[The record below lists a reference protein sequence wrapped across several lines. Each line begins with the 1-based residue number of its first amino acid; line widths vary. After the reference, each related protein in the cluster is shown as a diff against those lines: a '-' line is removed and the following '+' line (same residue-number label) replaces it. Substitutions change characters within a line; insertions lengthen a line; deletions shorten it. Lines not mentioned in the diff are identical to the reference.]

1 MSSNARK
8 RLVRTALLA
17 SVGLGMLAAEAQ
29 AQTFLR
35 NRDFL
40 NLGHPEP
47 YLNYGR
53 KEYDPY
59 PSVINARNRYD
70 RLGNYL
76 SRGFNVFT
84 WEFSRPGES
93 NINTRTAQ
101 YLGWFANL
109 VMLNDSYK
117 GWNYRVT
124 LGEDIRAKF
133 SDLTFSDPRFFGIL
147 LDGASSDNKFTLMLS
162 QGGDLLN
169 AAKFSTFKATRETS
183 PVLIFGGHWET
194 KLGNVLR
201 MGATY
206 FNQHM
211 ANTADEN
218 GSFLKGDTPY
228 SMLPPSF
235 IEVIVED
242 DSPDDMGRA
251 ATVYDI
257 DVVIIGESQGQRV
270 RLTSI
275 EGDPEYDSSL
285 KMIDPVGGADG
296 GLSIAGSEQAVF
308 RFQMPQF
315 NLPDAADYSADPDG
329 FAPGLTMKSV
339 RFLADVEGDYRILV
353 RQQHLF
359 FDQRTHQKNVD
370 KVADGDDRYAPG
382 GRSYVNPFTG
392 LKGDDAIKP
401 LAEVLAENPEA
412 FNQWPVQPDP
422 GTTQASPFLQYK
434 WDLLDPTRVGYTVAR
449 SDGSNSG
456 RKVVEFDYGIPTGQA
471 IYGLDWDLDFKGL
484 KVRGELAANPQYF
497 LFPVGSNA
505 GKRFDKQALGY
516 FLTAQKEVGPIE
528 LGGEIFNLDPD
539 YSGNYDSDR
548 GGVAFFSDDCFVCPQ
563 MQEMSVMTDNDDNDQ
578 WPDEML
584 NELPSAEKAD
594 SGIFPGLDE
603 NNDLIPDSDQ
613 NFNGI
618 PDWTEPIL
626 FYDADPP
633 DFIYG
638 IDFNNNGVVDYREN
652 DALPDYPY
660 PRDRRGVHLV
670 ATKKGLGRWGK
681 WASVGY
687 YTMEEPAGGGEA
699 RAFYA
704 RYEHN
709 FTSPYL
715 GKIRIN
721 EDIKQVQDGI
731 RDDVYIWED
740 VGFTQRIPSPVPHL
754 KGPMIEAR
762 DINSQ
767 IFPPDVD
774 PLNMRNSLVN
784 TLFISS
790 TFRQFSNL
798 NVINSIQWI
807 RNSQAEDEFDDGTQ
821 QEAGVL
827 STFAMV
833 NRLDYTINA
842 GNLNIRPMFK
852 HLLLREHSS
861 VLEDATGEGSIRSF
875 SIYAPIV
882 RTRFDLTAK
891 SNLQLGFQGFP
902 FWRHTN
908 LDRVEESNDF
918 KEWTLVLMM
927 SNRSDH
933 YGYNLA
939 SQFGF
944 IRTSREYDDPTR
956 ASDSFD
962 NSRLFFDI
970 VAGF

>member
-1 MSSNARK
+1 M
-8 RLVRTALLA
+8 
-17 SVGLGMLAAEAQ
+17 
-29 AQTFLR
+29 
-35 NRDFL
+35 
-40 NLGHPEP
+40 
-47 YLNYGR
+47 
-53 KEYDPY
+53 
-59 PSVINARNRYD
+59 
-70 RLGNYL
+70 
-76 SRGFNVFT
+76 
-84 WEFSRPGES
+84 
-93 NINTRTAQ
+93 
-101 YLGWFANL
+101 
-109 VMLNDSYK
+109 
-117 GWNYRVT
+117 VT
-124 LGEDIRAKF
+124 
-133 SDLTFSDPRFFGIL
+133 
-147 LDGASSDNKFTLMLS
+147 
-162 QGGDLLN
+162 
-169 AAKFSTFKATRETS
+169 
-183 PVLIFGGHWET
+183 
-194 KLGNVLR
+194 
-201 MGATY
+201 
-206 FNQHM
+206 
-211 ANTADEN
+211 
-218 GSFLKGDTPY
+218 
-228 SMLPPSF
+228 
-235 IEVIVED
+235 
-242 DSPDDMGRA
+242 
-251 ATVYDI
+251 
-257 DVVIIGESQGQRV
+257 GESQGQRV

-285 KMIDPVGGADG
+285 KMIDPVGGAEG
-296 GLSIAGSEQAVF
+296 GLIVAGGDQVIF

-315 NLPDAADYSADPDG
+315 NLPDASEYSADPDD
-329 FAPGLTMKSV
+329 FMPGLTMKSV

-353 RQQHLF
+353 RQQHFF
-359 FDQRTHQKNVD
+359 FDQRAHQRNVD
-370 KVADGDDRYAPG
+370 KVADGDDRYVPG

-401 LAEVLAENPEA
+401 LEDVLAENPEA
-412 FNQWPVQPDP
+412 FNQWPVVPDP
-422 GTTQASPFLQYK
+422 ATTQAQPFLQYK
-434 WDLLDPTRVGYTVAR
+434 WDLLDPTRVGYTVLR
-449 SDGSNSG
+449 SDGSDSG
-456 RKVVEFDYGIPTGQA
+456 RKVVEFDYGIPTGQEL
-471 IYGLDWDLDFKGL
+471 YGLDWDLSLKGL
-484 KVRGELAANPQYF
+484 KVKGELVANPQYF

-516 FLTAQKEVGPIE
+516 FITAQKEVGPIE
-528 LGGEIFNLDPD
+528 IGGEIFNLDPD

-548 GGVAFFSDDCFVCPQ
+548 GGVAFFSDNCFVCPQ

-584 NELPSAEKAD
+584 NELPSSEKSD

-638 IDFNNNGVVDYREN
+638 IDFNNNGIVDYREN

-660 PRDRRGVHLV
+660 PRDRQGVHMV

-687 YTMEEPAGGGEA
+687 YTIKEPAGGGEA
-699 RAFYA
+699 KAMYA

-709 FTSPYL
+709 FISPYL

-721 EDIKQVQDGI
+721 EDIKQVQDSI
-731 RDDVYIWED
+731 RDDVYVWED
-740 VGFTQRIPSPVPHL
+740 RGFTQRIPSPVPHL
-754 KGPMIEAR
+754 KGPMIEAK
-762 DINSQ
+762 DLNSQ

-798 NVINSIQWI
+798 NVINNIQWI

-821 QEAGVL
+821 QEANVL
-827 STFAMV
+827 STFTMV
-833 NRLDYTINA
+833 NRFDYTINA

-852 HLLLREHSS
+852 HLFLREHSS
-861 VLEDATGEGSIRSF
+861 GLEDAGGEDKGIIDSF
-875 SIYAPIV
+875 SIYAPII

-902 FWRHTN
+902 FWRYTYIDLKDDN
-908 LDRVEESNDF
+908 NNF

-944 IRTSREYDDPTR
+944 IRTSREYDDATR

>member
-1 MSSNARK
+1 MSNARK
-8 RLVRTALLA
+8 SLVRTALLA
-17 SVGLGMLAAEAQ
+17 FVGLGMLGAEAE

-133 SDLTFSDPRFFGIL
+133 SDLTFSDPRFLGIL

-242 DSPDDMGRA
+242 DSPDEIGRS
-251 ATVYDI
+251 ATVYDV

-285 KMIDPVGGADG
+285 KMIDPVGGAESGLIVAG
-296 GLSIAGSEQAVF
+296 GDQVVF

-315 NLPDAADYSADPDG
+315 NLPDDVAYSADPDELV
-329 FAPGLTMKSV
+329 PGLTMKSV

-359 FDQRTHQKNVD
+359 FDQRAHQKNVD
-370 KVADGDDRYAPG
+370 KVAEGDDTYAPG
-382 GRSYVNPFTG
+382 GSRYVNPFTG
-392 LKGDDAIKP
+392 LKADDAIKP
-401 LAEVLAENPEA
+401 LEDVLVENPDA
-412 FNQWPVQPDP
+412 FNQWPVVPEP
-422 GTTQASPFLQYK
+422 GTTQAQPFLQYK
-434 WDLLDPTRVGYTVAR
+434 WDLLDPTRVGYTVLRA
-449 SDGSNSG
+449 DGSDAG

-471 IYGLDWDLDFKGL
+471 LYGLDWDLSLKGL
-484 KVRGELAANPQYF
+484 KLKGELVANPQYF

-505 GKRFDKQALGY
+505 GKRFGKQALGY
-516 FLTAQKEVGPIE
+516 FLTAEKEVGPIE
-528 LGGEIFNLDPD
+528 IGGEIFNLDPD
-539 YSGNYDSDR
+539 YSGNYDGDR

-584 NELPSAEKAD
+584 NELPSAEKSD

-638 IDFNNNGVVDYREN
+638 IDFNNNGIVDYREN

-660 PRDRRGVHLV
+660 PRDRQGVHLV

-687 YTMEEPAGGGEA
+687 YTMQEPAGGGEA
-699 RAFYA
+699 KAMYA

-709 FTSPYL
+709 FISPYL

-721 EDIKQVQDGI
+721 EDIKQVQDDI

-740 VGFTQRIPSPVPHL
+740 VGFSQRIPSPSPHL

-762 DINSQ
+762 DLNSQ

-790 TFRQFSNL
+790 AFRQFSNL
-798 NVINSIQWI
+798 NVINSVQWI
-807 RNSQAEDEFDDGTQ
+807 RNSQAEAEFDDGTQ

-827 STFAMV
+827 STFTMV
-833 NRLDYTINA
+833 NRLDYTINV

-861 VLEDATGEGSIRSF
+861 GLEDATGDGSIRSF

-902 FWRHTN
+902 FWRHTYIDLKDN
-908 LDRVEESNDF
+908 NNSF

-944 IRTSREYDDPTR
+944 IKTSREYDDATR

-962 NSRLFFDI
+962 NARLFFDI

>member
-1 MSSNARK
+1 M
-8 RLVRTALLA
+8 
-17 SVGLGMLAAEAQ
+17 
-29 AQTFLR
+29 
-35 NRDFL
+35 
-40 NLGHPEP
+40 
-47 YLNYGR
+47 
-53 KEYDPY
+53 
-59 PSVINARNRYD
+59 
-70 RLGNYL
+70 
-76 SRGFNVFT
+76 
-84 WEFSRPGES
+84 
-93 NINTRTAQ
+93 
-101 YLGWFANL
+101 
-109 VMLNDSYK
+109 
-117 GWNYRVT
+117 
-124 LGEDIRAKF
+124 
-133 SDLTFSDPRFFGIL
+133 
-147 LDGASSDNKFTLMLS
+147 
-162 QGGDLLN
+162 
-169 AAKFSTFKATRETS
+169 
-183 PVLIFGGHWET
+183 
-194 KLGNVLR
+194 
-201 MGATY
+201 
-206 FNQHM
+206 
-211 ANTADEN
+211 
-218 GSFLKGDTPY
+218 
-228 SMLPPSF
+228 
-235 IEVIVED
+235 
-242 DSPDDMGRA
+242 
-251 ATVYDI
+251 
-257 DVVIIGESQGQRV
+257 VVIGESQGQRV

-285 KMIDPVGGADG
+285 KMIDPVGGAEG
-296 GLSIAGSEQAVF
+296 GLSVAGGDQVVF

-315 NLPDAADYSADPDG
+315 NLPDASEYSADPDG

-359 FDQRTHQKNVD
+359 FDQRAHQKNVD
-370 KVADGDDRYAPG
+370 KVAEGDDRYAPG

-401 LAEVLAENPEA
+401 LEDVITENPDA
-412 FNQWPVQPDP
+412 FQHWPVVPDP
-422 GTTQASPFLQYK
+422 TFTQAQPFLQYK
-434 WDLLDPTRVGYTVAR
+434 WDLLDPTRVGYTVLR
-449 SDGSNSG
+449 SDGSDSG

-471 IYGLDWDLDFKGL
+471 LYGLDWDLSLKGL
-484 KVRGELAANPQYF
+484 KVKGELVANPQYF

-505 GKRFDKQALGY
+505 GKRFDKRSLGY

-528 LGGEIFNLDPD
+528 IGGEVFNLDPD
-539 YSGNYDSDR
+539 YSGNYDSIR
-548 GGVAFFSDDCFVCPQ
+548 GGVPFFSDDCFVCPQ
-563 MQEMSVMTDNDDNDQ
+563 MQEMFVMTDNDDNDQ
-578 WPDEML
+578 WPDEMI
-584 NELPSAEKAD
+584 NELPSAEKSD

-660 PRDRRGVHLV
+660 PRDRRGAHVV

-687 YTMEEPAGGGEA
+687 YTMKEPAGGSKA
-699 RAFYA
+699 KAIYA

-715 GKIRIN
+715 GKVRIN
-721 EDIKQVQDGI
+721 EDIKQVQDDI
-731 RDDVYIWED
+731 RDDVYVWED

-762 DINSQ
+762 DLNSQ
-767 IFPPDVD
+767 VFPPDVD

-790 TFRQFSNL
+790 TFSQFSNL
-798 NVINSIQWI
+798 NVINSVQWI

-827 STFAMV
+827 STFTMV
-833 NRLDYTINA
+833 NRLDYTISA

-852 HLLLREHSS
+852 HLFLREHSS
-861 VLEDATGEGSIRSF
+861 ILEDATGEGRIRSF
-875 SIYAPIV
+875 SIYAPII

-902 FWRHTN
+902 FWRHTSLN
-908 LDRVEESNDF
+908 RVDDSKDF
-918 KEWTLVLMM
+918 KEWTVVLMM

-933 YGYNLA
+933 YGYALA

-944 IRTSREYDDPTR
+944 IRTSREYDDATR

>member
-1 MSSNARK
+1 MSNARK
-8 RLVRTALLA
+8 SLVRTALLA
-17 SVGLGMLAAEAQ
+17 FVGLGMLGAEAE

-84 WEFSRPGES
+84 WEFSRPGQS
-93 NINTRTAQ
+93 NINTRQAQ

-147 LDGASSDNKFTLMLS
+147 LDGSSSDNKFTLMLS

-235 IEVIVED
+235 IEVIIED
-242 DSPDDMGRA
+242 DSPDEIGRP
-251 ATVYDI
+251 ATVYDV

-285 KMIDPVGGADG
+285 KMIDPVGGAESGLIVAG
-296 GLSIAGSEQAVF
+296 GDQVVF

-315 NLPDAADYSADPDG
+315 NLPDDVAYSADPDELV
-329 FAPGLTMKSV
+329 PGLTMKSV

-359 FDQRTHQKNVD
+359 FYQRAHQKNVD
-370 KVADGDDRYAPG
+370 KVAEGDDTYAPG
-382 GRSYVNPFTG
+382 GSRYVNPFTG
-392 LKGDDAIKP
+392 LKADDAIKP
-401 LAEVLAENPEA
+401 LEDVLVENPDA
-412 FNQWPVQPDP
+412 FNQWPVMPEP
-422 GTTQASPFLQYK
+422 GTTQAQPFLQYK
-434 WDLLDPTRVGYTVAR
+434 WDLLDPTRVGYTVLR
-449 SDGSNSG
+449 SDGSDSG

-471 IYGLDWDLDFKGL
+471 LYGLDWDLSLKGL
-484 KVRGELAANPQYF
+484 KLKGELVANPQYF

-528 LGGEIFNLDPD
+528 IGGEIFNLDPD

-548 GGVAFFSDDCFVCPQ
+548 GGVAFFSDNCFVCPQ

-584 NELPSAEKAD
+584 NELPSAEKSD

-603 NNDLIPDSDQ
+603 NSDLIPDSDQ

-638 IDFNNNGVVDYREN
+638 IDFNNNGIVDYREN

-660 PRDRRGVHLV
+660 PRDRRGGHLV

-687 YTMEEPAGGGEA
+687 YTMQEPAGGGEA
-699 RAFYA
+699 KAMYA

-715 GKIRIN
+715 GRIRIN
-721 EDIKQVQDGI
+721 EDIKQVKDDI

-740 VGFTQRIPSPVPHL
+740 VGFAQRIPSPLPHL

-762 DINSQ
+762 DLNSQ

-790 TFRQFSNL
+790 AFRQFSNL
-798 NVINSIQWI
+798 NVINSVQWI

-827 STFAMV
+827 STFTMV
-833 NRLDYTINA
+833 NRLDYTINV

-861 VLEDATGEGSIRSF
+861 GLEDATGDGSIRSF

-902 FWRHTN
+902 FWRHTYIDLKDN
-908 LDRVEESNDF
+908 NNSF

-944 IRTSREYDDPTR
+944 IKTSREYDDATR

-962 NSRLFFDI
+962 NARLFFDI

>member
-8 RLVRTALLA
+8 RMVRAALLA
-17 SVGLGMLAAEAQ
+17 LVGLGMLGAEAE

-117 GWNYRVT
+117 GWNYRMT

-147 LDGASSDNKFTLMLS
+147 LDGASSDNRFTLMLS
-162 QGGDLLN
+162 QGGDLLG

-235 IEVIVED
+235 IEVIIED
-242 DSPDDMGRA
+242 DSPDDIGRV
-251 ATVYDI
+251 ATVYDV
-257 DVVIIGESQGQRV
+257 DVVVIGESQGQRV

-275 EGDPEYDSSL
+275 EGDSEYDSSL
-285 KMIDPVGGADG
+285 KIIDPVGGAEG
-296 GLSIAGSEQAVF
+296 GLTIAGEDQVVF
-308 RFQMPQF
+308 RFQMPRF
-315 NLPDAADYSADPDG
+315 NLPDAEAYSADPDG
-329 FAPGLTMKSV
+329 FVPGLTMKSV

-359 FDQRTHQKNVD
+359 FDQRAHQKNVD
-370 KVADGDDRYAPG
+370 KVAEGDDRYAPG

-392 LKGDDAIKP
+392 LKGDDAIKS
-401 LAEVLAENPEA
+401 LEDVIVENPEA
-412 FNQWPVQPDP
+412 FYQWPVVPDP
-422 GTTQASPFLQYK
+422 ATTQAQPFLQYK
-434 WDLLDPTRVGYTVAR
+434 WDLFDPSQVGYTVLR
-449 SDGSNSG
+449 SDGSGSG

-471 IYGLDWDLDFKGL
+471 LYGLDWDLDFKGL
-484 KVRGELAANPQYF
+484 KIKGELATNPQYF

-528 LGGEIFNLDPD
+528 IGGEFFNLDPD
-539 YSGNYDSDR
+539 YSGNYDSAR
-548 GGVAFFSDDCFVCPQ
+548 GGVAFFSDNCFVCPQ
-563 MQEMSVMTDNDDNDQ
+563 TQEMSVMTDNDDNDQ
-578 WPDEML
+578 WPDEMI
-584 NELPSAEKAD
+584 NELPSAEKSD

-660 PRDRRGVHLV
+660 PRDRQGTHLV

-687 YTMEEPAGGGEA
+687 YTMKEPAGGGKA
-699 RAFYA
+699 KAIYA

-715 GKIRIN
+715 GRVRIN
-721 EDIKQVQDGI
+721 EDIKQVKDDI
-731 RDDVYIWED
+731 RDDVYVWKD
-740 VGFTQRIPSPVPHL
+740 VGLNERIPSPFPHL

-762 DINSQ
+762 DLNSQ
-767 IFPPDVD
+767 VFPPDVD

-798 NVINSIQWI
+798 NVINNIQWI

-827 STFAMV
+827 STFTMV
-833 NRLDYTINA
+833 NRFDYTINA

-852 HLLLREHSS
+852 HLFLRKYSS
-861 VLEDATGEGSIRSF
+861 VLEDATGDGRIDSR
-875 SIYAPIV
+875 SIYAPII
-882 RTRFDLTAK
+882 RTRFDLTTK

-902 FWRHTN
+902 FWRHTS
-908 LDRVEESNDF
+908 LDRVDDSNDF

-944 IRTSREYDDPTR
+944 IRTSREYDDATR

>member
-8 RLVRTALLA
+8 NLVRTALLA
-17 SVGLGMLAAEAQ
+17 SVVLGMLGADAE

-76 SRGFNVFT
+76 SRGFNVFS

-93 NINTRTAQ
+93 NINTRQAQ

-124 LGEDIRAKF
+124 LGEDVRAKF

-147 LDGASSDNKFTLMLS
+147 LDGASSDNRFTLMLS

-235 IEVIVED
+235 IEVIIED
-242 DSPDDMGRA
+242 DSPDDLGRA
-251 ATVYDI
+251 ATVYDV

-285 KMIDPVGGADG
+285 KMIDPVGEAEG
-296 GLSIAGSEQAVF
+296 GLIVAGGDQVVF

-315 NLPDAADYSADPDG
+315 NLPDASEYSADPDG
-329 FAPGLTMKSV
+329 FVPGLTMKSV

-359 FDQRTHQKNVD
+359 FDQRAHQKNVD
-370 KVADGDDRYAPG
+370 KVAEGDDRYVPG

-401 LAEVLAENPEA
+401 LEDVVAENPDA
-412 FNQWPVQPDP
+412 FKQWPVPPDP
-422 GTTQASPFLQYK
+422 GTTQAQPFLQYK
-434 WDLLDPTRVGYTVAR
+434 WDLLDPTRVGYTVLR
-449 SDGSNSG
+449 SDGSDSG

-471 IYGLDWDLDFKGL
+471 LYGLDWDLSLKGL
-484 KVRGELAANPQYF
+484 KVKGELVTNSQYF

-505 GKRFDKQALGY
+505 GKRFDKRALGY

-528 LGGEIFNLDPD
+528 IGGEIFNLDPD

-548 GGVAFFSDDCFVCPQ
+548 GGVAFFSDNCFVCPQ

-584 NELPSAEKAD
+584 NELPSAEKSD

-603 NNDLIPDSDQ
+603 N
-613 NFNGI
+613 
-618 PDWTEPIL
+618 
-626 FYDADPP
+626 
-633 DFIYG
+633 
-638 IDFNNNGVVDYREN
+638 
-652 DALPDYPY
+652 
-660 PRDRRGVHLV
+660 
-670 ATKKGLGRWGK
+670 
-681 WASVGY
+681 
-687 YTMEEPAGGGEA
+687 
-699 RAFYA
+699 
-704 RYEHN
+704 
-709 FTSPYL
+709 
-715 GKIRIN
+715 
-721 EDIKQVQDGI
+721 
-731 RDDVYIWED
+731 
-740 VGFTQRIPSPVPHL
+740 
-754 KGPMIEAR
+754 
-762 DINSQ
+762 
-767 IFPPDVD
+767 
-774 PLNMRNSLVN
+774 
-784 TLFISS
+784 
-790 TFRQFSNL
+790 
-798 NVINSIQWI
+798 
-807 RNSQAEDEFDDGTQ
+807 
-821 QEAGVL
+821 
-827 STFAMV
+827 
-833 NRLDYTINA
+833 
-842 GNLNIRPMFK
+842 
-852 HLLLREHSS
+852 
-861 VLEDATGEGSIRSF
+861 
-875 SIYAPIV
+875 
-882 RTRFDLTAK
+882 
-891 SNLQLGFQGFP
+891 
-902 FWRHTN
+902 
-908 LDRVEESNDF
+908 
-918 KEWTLVLMM
+918 
-927 SNRSDH
+927 
-933 YGYNLA
+933 
-939 SQFGF
+939 
-944 IRTSREYDDPTR
+944 
-956 ASDSFD
+956 
-962 NSRLFFDI
+962 
-970 VAGF
+970 

>member
-8 RLVRTALLA
+8 RMVRAALLA
-17 SVGLGMLAAEAQ
+17 LVGLGMLGAEAE

-117 GWNYRVT
+117 GWNYRMT

-147 LDGASSDNKFTLMLS
+147 LDGSSSDNKFTLMLS

-242 DSPDDMGRA
+242 DSPDDMGRP
-251 ATVYDI
+251 ATVYDV

-285 KMIDPVGGADG
+285 KMIDPVGGVEG
-296 GLSIAGSEQAVF
+296 GLSVAGGEQVVF

-315 NLPDAADYSADPDG
+315 NLPDASEYSADPDD
-329 FAPGLTMKSV
+329 FVPGLTMKSV

-359 FDQRTHQKNVD
+359 FDQRAHQRNVD
-370 KVADGDDRYAPG
+370 KVAEGDDRYVPG

-401 LAEVLAENPEA
+401 LEDVLTENPDA
-412 FNQWPVQPDP
+412 FSHWPVVPDP
-422 GTTQASPFLQYK
+422 AITQAQPFLQYK
-434 WDLLDPTRVGYTVAR
+434 WDLLDPTRVGYTVLR
-449 SDGSNSG
+449 SDGSDSG

-471 IYGLDWDLDFKGL
+471 LYGLDWDLNLKGL
-484 KVRGELAANPQYF
+484 KVKGELAANPQYF

-505 GKRFDKQALGY
+505 GKRFDKRALGY

-528 LGGEIFNLDPD
+528 IGGEIFNIDPD
-539 YSGNYDSDR
+539 YSGNYDSIR
-548 GGVAFFSDDCFVCPQ
+548 GGVPFFSDNCFVCPQ

-578 WPDEML
+578 WPDEMI
-584 NELPSAEKAD
+584 NELPSAEKSD

-660 PRDRRGVHLV
+660 PRDRRGAHFV

-687 YTMEEPAGGGEA
+687 YTMQESAGGGKA
-699 RAFYA
+699 KAIYA

-721 EDIKQVQDGI
+721 EDIKQVQDDI
-731 RDDVYIWED
+731 RDDVYVWED
-740 VGFTQRIPSPVPHL
+740 VGFTQRIPSPFPHL
-754 KGPMIEAR
+754 KGPMIEAK
-762 DINSQ
+762 DLNSQ

-790 TFRQFSNL
+790 AFQQLSNL
-798 NVINSIQWI
+798 NVINSVQWI

-827 STFAMV
+827 STFTMV
-833 NRLDYTINA
+833 NRLDYTISA

-852 HLLLREHSS
+852 HLLLRDHSS
-861 VLEDATGEGSIRSF
+861 VIEDATGDGSIRSF
-875 SIYAPIV
+875 SIYAPIL

-902 FWRHTN
+902 FWRHTF
-908 LDRVEESNDF
+908 LDRKNKSDNF

-939 SQFGF
+939 SQFGL
-944 IRTSREYDDPTR
+944 IRTSREYDDATR

>member
-1 MSSNARK
+1 MSKARTS
-8 RLVRTALLA
+8 LVRTVLLA
-17 SVGLGMLAAEAQ
+17 FVCWGMLGADAE

-40 NLGHPEP
+40 NLGHPES

-59 PSVINARNRYD
+59 PAVINARNRYD

-84 WEFSRPGES
+84 WEFSRPGVS

-101 YLGWFANL
+101 YLGWFTNL

-169 AAKFSTFKATRETS
+169 IPKFSTFKATKERS

-211 ANTADEN
+211 ANTYDEN
-218 GSFLKGDTPY
+218 GSFIKGDTPY

-242 DSPDDMGRA
+242 DSPDDVGIA
-251 ATVYDI
+251 ATVYDVDI
-257 DVVIIGESQGQRV
+257 VIVGESAGQRV

-275 EGDPEYDSSL
+275 EGDPEYDSAL
-285 KMIDPVGGADG
+285 KMVDPVGGAE
-296 GLSIAGSEQAVF
+296 AGVTVAGDERVVF
-308 RFQMPQF
+308 RFEMPQF
-315 NLPDAADYSADPDG
+315 NLPDDVVYNADPD
-329 FAPGLTMKSV
+329 APQPGLTMKSV
-339 RFLADVEGDYRILV
+339 RFLADVEGDYKISV
-353 RQQHLF
+353 RQQHLAF
-359 FDQRTHQKNVD
+359 SQRTHDKNVS
-370 KVADGDDRYAPG
+370 KLADGDDSYDPETG
-382 GRSYVNPFTG
+382 SKYVNPFTG
-392 LKGDDAIKP
+392 LKGDDGRKP
-401 LAEVLAENPEA
+401 LEDVLTENPES
-412 FNQWPVQPDP
+412 FKHWPVQPDP
-422 GTTQASPFLQYK
+422 SIGIASPFMQFK
-434 WDLLDPTRVGYTVAR
+434 WDLLDPTNVAYTVAR
-449 SDGSNSG
+449 SEGNDSG
-456 RKVVEFDYGIPTGQA
+456 RKVVGFDYGIPTGQA
-471 IYGLDWDLDFKGL
+471 LYGLDWDLTLKGL
-484 KVRGELAANPQYF
+484 KVRGEVVTNPQYF

-505 GKRFDKQALGY
+505 GKRFDKRSLGY
-516 FLTAQKEVGPIE
+516 YLTAQKE
-528 LGGEIFNLDPD
+528 LGSFDIGAEVFNMDPD
-539 YSGNYDSDR
+539 FSGNYDSVR
-548 GGVAFFSDDCFVCPQ
+548 GGVTFFTDDCINCPQ
-563 MQEMSVMTDNDDNDQ
+563 MQEFNVMTDNDDNDQ
-578 WPDEML
+578 WPDEFN
-584 NELPSAEKAD
+584 NERPSAEKSD

-613 NFNGI
+613 NYNGI
-618 PDWTEPIL
+618 ADWTEPIL

-633 DFIYG
+633 EFIYG

-660 PRDRRGVHLV
+660 PRDRQGIHFVG
-670 ATKKGLGRWGK
+670 TKQGLGKLGK

-687 YTMEEPAGGGEA
+687 YSMKEPAGGGEA
-699 RAFYA
+699 NAIYA

-709 FTSPYL
+709 FVSPYL
-715 GKIRIN
+715 GKVKIN
-721 EDIKQVQDGI
+721 EDLKLVKDDV
-731 RDDVYIWED
+731 RDDVYIWRD
-740 VGFTQRIPSPVPHL
+740 QGFSERLPSPLPHL
-754 KGPMIEAR
+754 TGNQIEAR
-762 DINSQ
+762 DLNSQ

-774 PLNMRNSLVN
+774 PLTMRNSLVN
-784 TLFISS
+784 TLYISS
-790 TFRQFSNL
+790 IFKQISGL
-798 NVINSIQWI
+798 NIINSVQWI
-807 RNSQAEDEFDDGTQ
+807 RNSQAEDTFKDGTVQ
-821 QEAGVL
+821 ASGTL

-833 NRLDYTINA
+833 NKLDYTIAA

-861 VLEDATGEGSIRSF
+861 VLEEATGAGSIRSF
-875 SIYAPIV
+875 SIFAPIL
-882 RTRFDLTAK
+882 RTRFDLTPK

-902 FWRHTN
+902 FWKHTSI
-908 LDRVEESNDF
+908 DRVDSRNDF

-944 IRTSREYDDPTR
+944 IKTNREFDDDTR
-956 ASDSFD
+956 ASDGFN

>member
-1 MSSNARK
+1 MSSDARK
-8 RLVRTALLA
+8 SLVKAALLA
-17 SVGLGMLAAEAQ
+17 FVGLGMLGAEVE

-93 NINTRTAQ
+93 NINTRQAQ

-147 LDGASSDNKFTLMLS
+147 LDGASSDNRFTLMLS

-235 IEVIVED
+235 IEVIIED
-242 DSPDDMGRA
+242 DSPDDMGRT
-251 ATVYDI
+251 ATVYDV

-285 KMIDPVGGADG
+285 KMIDPVGGAEG
-296 GLSIAGSEQAVF
+296 GLIVAGGDQVVF

-315 NLPDAADYSADPDG
+315 NLPDAAEYSADPDA
-329 FAPGLTMKSV
+329 FVPGLTMKSV

-359 FDQRTHQKNVD
+359 FDQRAHQKNVD

-401 LAEVLAENPEA
+401 LEDVLGENPDA
-412 FNQWPVQPDP
+412 FKQWPVPPDP
-422 GTTQASPFLQYK
+422 GTTQAQPFLQYK
-434 WDLLDPTRVGYTVAR
+434 WDLLDPTRVGYTVLR
-449 SDGSNSG
+449 SDGSDSG
-456 RKVVEFDYGIPTGQA
+456 RKVVEFDYGIPTGQSL
-471 IYGLDWDLDFKGL
+471 YGLDWDLSLKGL
-484 KVRGELAANPQYF
+484 TVKGELVANPQYF

-528 LGGEIFNLDPD
+528 IGGEIFNLDPD

-584 NELPSAEKAD
+584 NELPSAEKSD

-660 PRDRRGVHLV
+660 PRDRQGTHLV

-687 YTMEEPAGGGEA
+687 YTMKEPAGGGKA
-699 RAFYA
+699 KAIYA

-721 EDIKQVQDGI
+721 EDIKQVQDDI
-731 RDDVYIWED
+731 RDDVYVWED
-740 VGFTQRIPSPVPHL
+740 RGFTQRIPSPFPHL
-754 KGPMIEAR
+754 KGPMIEAK
-762 DINSQ
+762 DLNSQ

-790 TFRQFSNL
+790 TFRQLSNL
-798 NVINSIQWI
+798 NVINSVQWI

-833 NRLDYTINA
+833 NRLDYTISA

-852 HLLLREHSS
+852 HLFLREHSS
-861 VLEDATGEGSIRSF
+861 ILEDATGDGSIRSF
-875 SIYAPIV
+875 SIYAPII

-891 SNLQLGFQGFP
+891 SNLQLGFQGLP
-902 FWRHTN
+902 FWRHTS
-908 LDRVEESNDF
+908 LDRVDDSNDF